1 MCMELNE
8 CKKECYV
15 MIKNCCNV
23 NANILGTLFLRVS
36 SNDIITCYA
45 ICTNLV
51 GIIILK
57 LNDQIIT
64 SDAFLM
70 VEIMTLLEMWRMWY
84 LHTSPS
90 LQQITAF
97 LIVYC
102 NGNLIKENF
111 FLSIS
116 SIKRKALLCTRFY
129 FYFILIFD
137 LYPWSLIFI
146 FLLSLVI

>member
-23 NANILGTLFLRVS
+23 NANIYILGTLFLRVS

-70 VEIMTLLEMWRMWY
+70 VEIMTLLEMWRM
-84 LHTSPS
+84 
-90 LQQITAF
+90 
-97 LIVYC
+97 
-102 NGNLIKENF
+102 
-111 FLSIS
+111 
-116 SIKRKALLCTRFY
+116 
-129 FYFILIFD
+129 
-137 LYPWSLIFI
+137 
-146 FLLSLVI
+146 